1 MSFVATILG
10 SSGVFAT
17 VDRASSGYL
26 LEIDDHPLWMDAG
39 AGTWRNL
46 LGYLDYSELEG
57 VILTHRHPDHTSD
70 IWQAVHAFQ
79 WGQKEQLPPIPLWT
93 TPEAIHALSAFSTDL
108 GNVFDLRPVGA
119 GDGVTFAGAEI
130 SFFEMKHVPGTVGV
144 RIQHGGDVLAYSA
157 DAGPNPN
164 LPGLAAH
171 ADVFICEATYLKD
184 EGGDWGGH
192 LNSAEAA
199 RIAQDAGAKRLV
211 LTHLHPK
218 KDHSRSLDE
227 AQAAAPGLQVELA
240 YDGLRLEVDA

>member
-26 LEIDDHPLWMDAG
+26 VDIDGHPLWMDAG

-46 LGYLDYSELEG
+46 LGHVDYSELEG

-79 WGQKEQLPPIPLWT
+79 WGQKEQLPAIPLWT
-93 TPEAIHALSAFSTDL
+93 TSEAISALTAFSTDL
-108 GNVFDLRPVGA
+108 GKVFDLRPVAA
-119 GDGVTFAGAEI
+119 GDKVSFHGAEI

-144 RIQHGGDVLAYSA
+144 RIESGGKTLAYSA
-157 DAGPNPN
+157 DAGPNGN
-164 LPGLAAH
+164 LPPLAAD
-171 ADVFICEATYLKD
+171 ADVFICEATYQR
-184 EGGDWGGH
+184 EGGEWDGH
-192 LNSAEAA
+192 LKAAEAA
-199 RIAQDAGAKRLV
+199 RIAQEAGAKRLV

-218 KDHSRSLDE
+218 KDHSRSLAE
-227 AQAAAPGLQVELA
+227 AQAAAPGLLVELA
-240 YDGLRLEVDA
+240 YDGLRLEVEA

>member
-26 LEIDDHPLWMDAG
+26 VDVDGHPLWMDAG

-46 LGYLDYSELEG
+46 LGHLDYPELEG

-79 WGQKEQLPPIPLWT
+79 WGQKEQLAPIPLWT
-93 TPEAIHALSAFSTDL
+93 TREAMAALSAFSTDL
-108 GNVFDLRPVGA
+108 GNVFDLRPVGP
-119 GDGVTFAGAEI
+119 GDVVSFAGAEI
-130 SFFEMKHVPGTVGV
+130 SFFEMKHIPGTVGV
-144 RIQHGGDVLAYSA
+144 RIEYAGKTLAYSA
-157 DAGPNPN
+157 DAGPSGN
-164 LPGLAAH
+164 LPELAAN

-184 EGGDWGGH
+184 EAGDWDGH
-192 LNSAEAA
+192 LNAAQAA
-199 RIAQDAGAKRLV
+199 RVAQDAGAKRLV

-218 KDHSRSLDE
+218 KDHGRSLNE
-227 AQAAAPGLQVELA
+227 AQAVAPGLRVELA
-240 YDGLRLEVDA
+240 YDGLRMEVDA